1 MSLNEE
7 AMTLVKASMIMLNKY
22 ADLMASAELLE
33 EAMKIA
39 GKEEVTD
46 IMFDLADV
54 NDASPAELKA
64 IKAELILV
72 HLSPV
77 QEIPG
82 D

>member
-1 MSLNEE
+1 
-7 AMTLVKASMIMLNKY
+7 
-22 ADLMASAELLE
+22 
-33 EAMKIA
+33 MKIA
-39 GKEEVTD
+39 GKEEVTE

-54 NDASPAELKA
+54 NDASPTELKA